1 VTILIVFGIKVD
13 RGYELISWSVEM
25 LS

>member
-1 VTILIVFGIKVD
+1 VTILIVFGKKVD
-13 RGYELISWSVEM
+13 RGYELISWPVEM